1 MIQQNQKL
9 SIVTPNLN
17 GGKYIEQTIKSVIN
31 QKNIDIEYII
41 IDGGSTDNS
50 HAIIKKYL
58 KHIKYFRI
66 KKDKNMY
73 EAVKYGFSLAS
84 GNILTWINSDD
95 FYYKNCLSKIL
106 KKINERNL
114 NWVNCISSSLHK
126 KNYFTYPYPFYFP
139 RNYILK
145 EKCHKSDYGFIPQ
158 ESTFFSKKL
167 YFKCGQIPIKY
178 KYAGDFYLWKKM
190 AKYEKLYPLN
200 VKCAIFRKRKGQL
213 SGNMNAYYKEIK
225 KKYFYK
231 SNFLRL
237 FVSFFYF
244 IFFYRKI

>member
-1 MIQQNQKL
+1 MKYKNLTL

-31 QKNIDIEYII
+31 QNYKKIEYII

-58 KHIKYFRI
+58 KHIKYFKVR
-66 KKDKNMY
+66 KDKNMY
-73 EAVKYGFSLAS
+73 EAIKYGFRLAK
-84 GNILTWINSDD
+84 GDIFTWINSDD
-95 FYYKNCLSKIL
+95 FYYKNCLPKIL

-114 NWVNCISSSLHK
+114 NWVNCKSSSISK
-126 KNYFTYPYPFYFP
+126 QNYFTYPVPFFYP
-139 RNYILK
+139 RNFIIN

-158 ESTFFSKKL
+158 ESVFFSKKL
-167 YFKCGQIPIKY
+167 YFQSGEISTKY

-190 AKYEKLYPLN
+190 ALHEKLQPLN
-200 VKCAIFRKRKGQL
+200 NKCAIFRKHKGQL
-213 SGNMNAYYKEIK
+213 SSNMTGYYKEIK

-231 SNFLRL
+231 KNFLRFL
-237 FVSFFYF
+237 ISFFYS
-244 IFFYRKI
+244 IFYFYKI

>member
-41 IDGGSTDNS
+41 IDGGSTDDS

-58 KHIKYFRI
+58 KHIKHFRI

-167 YFKCGQIPIKY
+167 YFKCGQIPIRY

>member
-41 IDGGSTDNS
+41 IDGGSTDDS

-58 KHIKYFRI
+58 KHIKHFRI

-106 KKINERNL
+106 KKINKKNL
-114 NWVNCISSSLHK
+114 SWVNCISSSLHK

-139 RNYILK
+139 RNYIFK

-158 ESTFFSKKL
+158 ESTFFSRKL
-167 YFKCGQIPIKY
+167 YFKCGQIPIRY
-178 KYAGDFYLWKKM
+178 KYAVIFTFGKKWQNM
-190 AKYEKLYPLN
+190 KNFIL
-200 VKCAIFRKRKGQL
+200 KC
-213 SGNMNAYYKEIK
+213 
-225 KKYFYK
+225 
-231 SNFLRL
+231 
-237 FVSFFYF
+237 
-244 IFFYRKI
+244 

>member
-41 IDGGSTDNS
+41 IDGGSTDDS

-58 KHIKYFRI
+58 KHIKHFRI

-114 NWVNCISSSLHK
+114 NWVNCISSSLDK

-167 YFKCGQIPIKY
+167 YFKCGQIPIRY

>member
-41 IDGGSTDNS
+41 IDGGSTDDS

-58 KHIKYFRI
+58 KHIKHFRI

-167 YFKCGQIPIKY
+167 YFKCGQIPIRY

-190 AKYEKLYPLN
+190 AKYEKLHPLN